1 MCERYCLGMCLGYAT
16 CTPCGTLYAVRFL
29 HLWAARFS
37 RHSVS
42 RHRIENDVFGNTLGT
57 G

>member
-1 MCERYCLGMCLGYAT
+1 MLRGDASVREILFGLRYVYSVWH
-16 CTPCGTLYAVRFL
+16 AVRFL

>member
-1 MCERYCLGMCLGYAT
+1 MREILFGLRYVYSVWH
-16 CTPCGTLYAVRFL
+16 AVRFL

>member
-1 MCERYCLGMCLGYAT
+1 MREILFGLRYVYSVWH
-16 CTPCGTLYAVRFL
+16 AVRFL
-29 HLWAARFS
+29 HLWAARFSRHSVS